1 MKATGSK
8 LQKTVGDVMSRTPVT
23 LPPGARVKEAVR
35 RFKDDR
41 DSTIAIVDSAG
52 TLCGIVTMLDILR
65 VAAPTEG
72 TRAPSPRSIA
82 SRTLETVMRPGV
94 ITLEATDLVGAALD
108 LLIETRF
115 HALPVVRRYG
125 HGPVLVGMLEQRDL
139 LPVLVL
145 GHPARPATAPPDEA
159 PPTERPSRRSRPAA
173 PSRGPARRAISSR

>member
-1 MKATGSK
+1 MKAKRSS
-8 LQKTVGDVMSRTPVT
+8 LQKTVDEVMCRTPAT
-23 LPPGARVKEAVR
+23 LPPGARVWEAVR
-35 RFKDDR
+35 RFQDDR
-41 DSTIAIVDSAG
+41 DSAIAIVDSAG

-65 VAAPTEG
+65 VAAPIEAAHT
-72 TRAPSPRSIA
+72 PSPRSIA

-139 LPVLVL
+139 LPVLVH
-145 GHPARPATAPPDEA
+145 GHPARLGAGPADDA
-159 PPTERPSRRSRPAA
+159 PPTERRSRDPRPPHRAK
-173 PSRGPARRAISSR
+173 GPGRR